1 MKNVHGLIVV
11 AAACLAGCA
20 TQGPQLNRE
29 EGVRLNI
36 EQIRQSQAAD
46 YEYCS
51 ATLCPM
57 RTQKTMRISEPDYTP
72 LSPAVNPEVSHAK
85 PVVTQ
90 RAKKKKVAVKKHR
103 KGGKPKKKQPFKYIC
118 VKQPTGKK

>member
-1 MKNVHGLIVV
+1 MKNAHVLIVA

-20 TQGPQLNRE
+20 TQGTKLNRE
-29 EGVRLNI
+29 EGGSLKI
-36 EQIRQSQAAD
+36 EQVRQSQAAD

-51 ATLCPM
+51 ATLCLI
-57 RTQKTMRISEPDYTP
+57 RTQKTIRISEPDYTP

-85 PVVTQ
+85 PVAAKPV
-90 RAKKKKVAVKKHR
+90 KKKKVAIKKRR
-103 KGGKPKKKQPFKYIC
+103 KGGKSKKKQPFKYIC